1 MATQAERRESTRA
14 AFIQAAADSLRKNGL
29 SGFTTSDVVRRT
41 GMSNGALF
49 RYFATRTD
57 LLSATVQF
65 VFARLRDEYAERY
78 VALAS
83 TEVTPQSLLTLLWN
97 VYDDPYLAAVYEVY
111 GAARTDEALRA
122 AIDPMIREHVEIIHQ
137 LAHDIVTLVADAE
150 DDVIREMVWVAAL
163 SMQGLA
169 LSRPVYVDPYGGE
182 QLVDTL
188 ARLSERVIDFRPP
201 S

>member
-1 MATQAERRESTRA
+1 MPTQAERRESTRA

-29 SGFTTSDVVRRT
+29 SGFTTSDVVRRA

-65 VFARLRDEYAERY
+65 VFARLREEYAERY
-78 VALAS
+78 VSLAL
-83 TEVTPQSLLTLLWN
+83 TDVTPQSVLTLLWN

-111 GAARTDEALRA
+111 GAARTDEVLRS
-122 AIDPMIREHVEIIHQ
+122 AIEPMIREHLDIIHQ
-137 LAHDIVTLVADAE
+137 WARDIVSLVADAE

-169 LSRPVYVDPYGGE
+169 LSRTVYVDPYGGE
-182 QLVDTL
+182 QLVATL
-188 ARLSERVIDFRPP
+188 ARLSEGIINFRRP

>member
-1 MATQAERRESTRA
+1 
-14 AFIQAAADSLRKNGL
+14 
-29 SGFTTSDVVRRT
+29 
-41 GMSNGALF
+41 MSNGALF
-49 RYFATRTD
+49 RYFATRTE

-65 VFARLRDEYAERY
+65 VFARLRDEYAQRY
-78 VALAS
+78 VALAA
-83 TEVTPQSLLTLLWN
+83 TDVTPQSLLTLLWN

-122 AIDPMIREHVEIIHQ
+122 AIEPMIREHVEIIHQ
-137 LAHDIVTLVADAE
+137 LAHDIVTLMSDAD

-169 LSRPVYVDPYGGE
+169 LSRPVYIDPYGGQ

-188 ARLSERVIDFRPP
+188 ARLSERVIDFRRP

>member
-29 SGFTTSDVVRRT
+29 SGFTTSDVVRRA

-49 RYFATRTD
+49 RYFATRTE

-122 AIDPMIREHVEIIHQ
+122 AIEPMIREHVEIIHQ
-137 LAHDIVTLVADAE
+137 LAHDIVTLVSDAD

-169 LSRPVYVDPYGGE
+169 LSRPVYIDPYDGQ

-188 ARLSERVIDFRPP
+188 ARLSERVIDFRRP

>member
-1 MATQAERRESTRA
+1 MATQAERRESTRS
-14 AFIQAAADSLRKNGL
+14 AFIQAAADSLRMNGL
-29 SGFTTSDVVRRT
+29 SGFTTSDVVRRA

-83 TEVTPQSLLTLLWN
+83 TEVTPLSLLTLLWN
-97 VYDDPYLAAVYEVY
+97 VYDDPYLAAIYEVY
-111 GAARTDEALRA
+111 GAARTDEVLRA
-122 AIDPMIREHVEIIHQ
+122 AIEPMIREHVEIIHQ
-137 LAHDIVTLVADAE
+137 LAHDIVTLMADAD
-150 DDVIREMVWVAAL
+150 DDVIREMVWIAAL

-188 ARLSERVIDFRPP
+188 ARLSERVIDFRRAT
-201 S
+201 

>member
-1 MATQAERRESTRA
+1 MATQAERRESTRS
-14 AFIQAAADSLRKNGL
+14 AFIQAAADSLRMNGL
-29 SGFTTSDVVRRT
+29 SGFTTSDVVRRA

-83 TEVTPQSLLTLLWN
+83 TDVTPRSLLTLLWN

-111 GAARTDEALRA
+111 GAARTDEVLCA
-122 AIDPMIREHVEIIHQ
+122 AIEPMIREHVEIIHQ
-137 LAHDIVTLVADAE
+137 LAHDIVTLMADAD
-150 DDVIREMVWVAAL
+150 DDVIREMVWIAAL

-188 ARLSERVIDFRPP
+188 ARLSERVIDFRRPT
-201 S
+201 

>member
-29 SGFTTSDVVRRT
+29 SGFTTSDVVRRA

-122 AIDPMIREHVEIIHQ
+122 AIEPMIREHVEIIHQ
-137 LAHDIVTLVADAE
+137 LAHDIVTLVSDAD

-188 ARLSERVIDFRPP
+188 ARLSERVIDFRRP

>member
-29 SGFTTSDVVRRT
+29 SGFTTSDVVRRA

-49 RYFATRTD
+49 RYFATRTE

-78 VALAS
+78 VALAA

-122 AIDPMIREHVEIIHQ
+122 AIEPMIREHVEIIHQ
-137 LAHDIVTLVADAE
+137 LAHDIVTLMSDAD
-150 DDVIREMVWVAAL
+150 DDVISEMVWVAAL

-169 LSRPVYVDPYGGE
+169 LSRPVYIDPYGGE

-188 ARLSERVIDFRPP
+188 TRLSERVIDFRRP

>member
-29 SGFTTSDVVRRT
+29 SGFTTSDVVRRA

-97 VYDDPYLAAVYEVY
+97 VYDDPYLAAIYEVY
-111 GAARTDEALRA
+111 GAARTDEALRS
-122 AIDPMIREHVEIIHQ
+122 AIEPMIREHVEIIHQ
-137 LAHDIVTLVADAE
+137 LAHDIVTLVSDAD

-188 ARLSERVIDFRPP
+188 ARLSERVIDFRRP

>member
-14 AFIQAAADSLRKNGL
+14 AFIQAAADSLQKNGL
-29 SGFTTSDVVRRT
+29 SGFTTSDVVRRA

-49 RYFATRTD
+49 RYFATRTE

-65 VFARLRDEYAERY
+65 VFAQLREEYAERY
-78 VALAS
+78 VSLAL
-83 TEVTPQSLLTLLWN
+83 TDVTPQSVLTLLWN

-111 GAARTDEALRA
+111 GAARTDEVLRS
-122 AIDPMIREHVEIIHQ
+122 AIEPMIREHLEIVHQ
-137 LAHDIVTLVADAE
+137 WASDIVSLVADAE

-169 LSRPVYVDPYGGE
+169 LSRTVYVDPYGGE
-182 QLVDTL
+182 QLVATL
-188 ARLSERVIDFRPP
+188 ARLSEGIITFQRP

>member
-29 SGFTTSDVVRRT
+29 SGFTTSDVVRRA

-122 AIDPMIREHVEIIHQ
+122 AIEPMIREHVEIIHQ
-137 LAHDIVTLVADAE
+137 LAHDIVTMVADAE

>member
-14 AFIQAAADSLRKNGL
+14 AFIQAAADSLRTNGL
-29 SGFTTSDVVRRT
+29 SGFTTSDVVRRA

-57 LLSATVQF
+57 LLSSTVQF

-83 TEVTPQSLLTLLWN
+83 TEVTPQSLLTLLWS

-111 GAARTDEALRA
+111 GAARTDDVLRA
-122 AIDPMIREHVEIIHQ
+122 AIEPMIREHVEMIHQ
-137 LAHDIVTLVADAE
+137 LARDIVTLVTDAD
-150 DDVIREMVWVAAL
+150 DDVIREMVWVALL

-188 ARLSERVIDFRPP
+188 ARLSERVIDFRRP

>member
-29 SGFTTSDVVRRT
+29 SGFTTSDVVRRA

>member
-1 MATQAERRESTRA
+1 MATQAERRESTRS
-14 AFIQAAADSLRKNGL
+14 AFIQAAADSLRMNGL
-29 SGFTTSDVVRRT
+29 SGFTTSDVVRRA

-83 TEVTPQSLLTLLWN
+83 TDVTPLSLLTLLWN
-97 VYDDPYLAAVYEVY
+97 VYDDPYLAAIYEVY
-111 GAARTDEALRA
+111 GAARTDEVLRA
-122 AIDPMIREHVEIIHQ
+122 AIEPMIREHVEIIHQ
-137 LAHDIVTLVADAE
+137 LAHDIVTLMADAD
-150 DDVIREMVWVAAL
+150 DDVIREMVWIAAL

-188 ARLSERVIDFRPP
+188 ARLSERVIDFRRPT
-201 S
+201 

>member
-29 SGFTTSDVVRRT
+29 SGFTTSDVVRRA

-83 TEVTPQSLLTLLWN
+83 TEVTLQSLLTLLWN

-122 AIDPMIREHVEIIHQ
+122 AIEPMIREHVEIIHQ
-137 LAHDIVTLVADAE
+137 LAHNIVTMVADAE

>member
-29 SGFTTSDVVRRT
+29 SGFTTSDVVRRS

-122 AIDPMIREHVEIIHQ
+122 AIEPMIREHVEIIHQ
-137 LAHDIVTLVADAE
+137 LAHDIVTMVADAE

>member
-1 MATQAERRESTRA
+1 MAIQAERRESTRA
-14 AFIQAAADSLRKNGL
+14 AFIQAAADSLRTNGL
-29 SGFTTSDVVRRT
+29 SGFTTADVVRRA

-49 RYFATRTD
+49 RYFATRTE

-78 VALAS
+78 VALAA
-83 TEVTPQSLLTLLWN
+83 TEVTPQSLLALLWS

-111 GAARTDEALRA
+111 GAARTDDVLRA
-122 AIDPMIREHVEIIHQ
+122 AVEPMIREHVEMIHQ
-137 LAHDIVTLVADAE
+137 LAHDIVTLVTDAD
-150 DDVIREMVWVAAL
+150 DDVIREMVWVALL

-188 ARLSERVIDFRPP
+188 ARLSEGVIDFRQP

>member
-29 SGFTTSDVVRRT
+29 SGFTTSDVVRRA

-83 TEVTPQSLLTLLWN
+83 TEVTPQALLTLLWN
-97 VYDDPYLAAVYEVY
+97 VYDDPYLAAIYEVY
-111 GAARTDEALRA
+111 GAARTDDALRA
-122 AIDPMIREHVEIIHQ
+122 AIEPMIREHVEIIHQ
-137 LAHDIVTLVADAE
+137 LAHDIVTLVSDAD

-188 ARLSERVIDFRPP
+188 ARLSERVIDFRRP

>member
-14 AFIQAAADSLRKNGL
+14 AFIQAAADSLQKNGL
-29 SGFTTSDVVRRT
+29 SGFTTSDVVRRA

-49 RYFATRTD
+49 RYFATRTE

-65 VFARLRDEYAERY
+65 VFAQLREEYAERY
-78 VALAS
+78 VSLAL
-83 TEVTPQSLLTLLWN
+83 TDVTPQSVLTLLWN

-111 GAARTDEALRA
+111 GAARTDEVLRS
-122 AIDPMIREHVEIIHQ
+122 AIEPMIREHLEIVHQ
-137 LAHDIVTLVADAE
+137 WARDIVSLVADAE

-169 LSRPVYVDPYGGE
+169 LSRTVYVDPYGGE
-182 QLVDTL
+182 QLVATL
-188 ARLSERVIDFRPP
+188 ARLSEGIINFQRP

>member
-29 SGFTTSDVVRRT
+29 SGFTTSDVVRRA

-49 RYFATRTD
+49 RYFATRTE

-83 TEVTPQSLLTLLWN
+83 TEVTPLSLLTLLWN

-122 AIDPMIREHVEIIHQ
+122 AIEPMIREHVEIIHQ
-137 LAHDIVTLVADAE
+137 LAHDIVTLVSDAE
-150 DDVIREMVWVAAL
+150 DDIIREMVWVAAL

-201 S
+201 A

>member
-29 SGFTTSDVVRRT
+29 SGFTTSDVVRRA

-49 RYFATRTD
+49 RYFATRTE

-83 TEVTPQSLLTLLWN
+83 TEVTPQSLLSLLWD
-97 VYDDPYLAAVYEVY
+97 VYDDPYLAAIYEVY
-111 GAARTDEALRA
+111 GAARTDETLRA
-122 AIDPMIREHVEIIHQ
+122 AIEPMIREHVEIIHQ
-137 LAHDIVTLVADAE
+137 LAHDIVTLVSDAD
-150 DDVIREMVWVAAL
+150 DDIIREMVWVAAL

-169 LSRPVYVDPYGGE
+169 LSRPVYVDPYGGP

-188 ARLSERVIDFRPP
+188 ARLSERVIDFRRP

>member
-14 AFIQAAADSLRKNGL
+14 AFIQAAADSLRTNGL
-29 SGFTTSDVVRRT
+29 SGFTTSDVVRRA

-49 RYFATRTD
+49 RYFATRTE

-65 VFARLRDEYAERY
+65 VFARLRDEYAQRY
-78 VALAS
+78 VALAA

-122 AIDPMIREHVEIIHQ
+122 AIEPMIREHVEIIHQ
-137 LAHDIVTLVADAE
+137 LAHDIVTLMSDAD

-169 LSRPVYVDPYGGE
+169 LSRPVYIDPYGGE

-188 ARLSERVIDFRPP
+188 ARLSERVIDFRRP

>member
-29 SGFTTSDVVRRT
+29 SGFTTSDVVRRA

-97 VYDDPYLAAVYEVY
+97 VYDDPYLAAIYEVY

-122 AIDPMIREHVEIIHQ
+122 AIEPMIREHVEIIHQ
-137 LAHDIVTLVADAE
+137 LAHDIVTLVSDAD

-188 ARLSERVIDFRPP
+188 ARLSERVIDFRRP